1 MLCLRLTWTSR
12 LQCSFV
18 PWCSRGK
25 RAEANKR
32 QTDNE
37 TCNQQQI
44 RIGNVTKTSWIWR
57 QPTQQNIEQ
66 VSKLYP
72 RDAMLACLVLSC
84 LDNCYKPRTEY
95 HTNETGSLHTRSV
108 PVACSEQVTVWRSP
122 VNCSSLSTWSAEQ
135 LFQSL
140 MTVLGKKGR
149 SSCIQWLKQEY
160 ILNLYLARY
169 YSYDQSVPIAYKSV
183 FYWNGCTDRMGF
195 WRLALTYWLSAL
207 YKGTWLW
214 IGMCSKLCTLK

>member
-1 MLCLRLTWTSR
+1 MTTDEISPGCWLLWTVDYFQTISTIKTIGIPGRMLCLRLTWTSR

-25 RAEANKR
+25 RAEANER

-37 TCNQQQI
+37 TYNQQQI

-72 RDAMLACLVLSC
+72 RDAMLAWLVLSC

-108 PVACSEQVTVWRSP
+108 PVASHVLNKW
-122 VNCSSLSTWSAEQ
+122 
-135 LFQSL
+135 LFEGVQ
-140 MTVLGKKGR
+140 
-149 SSCIQWLKQEY
+149 
-160 ILNLYLARY
+160 
-169 YSYDQSVPIAYKSV
+169 
-183 FYWNGCTDRMGF
+183 
-195 WRLALTYWLSAL
+195 
-207 YKGTWLW
+207 
-214 IGMCSKLCTLK
+214 